1 MIITDEL
8 IKANGHS
15 VPGRSMPTITLSSG
29 HTIKLNRQPGDV
41 MAKATAAAEKELE
54 DSRPSV
60 PTQSME
66 TEPGVW
72 RDIPNE
78 HDPAYKAALNEWRG
92 EVASLTSQKL
102 LLIMER
108 IGLVFEVDQERLNE
122 LRETYALLGI
132 DLPENDRS
140 AYLGYVLA
148 PTNEDQG
155 RLFMEIFG
163 RGLPQ
168 EAQVALHRRMF
179 PINLEG
185 NTA

>member
-1 MIITDEL
+1 MTITEEL

-15 VPGRSMPTITLSSG
+15 APGRSMPTITLSSG
-29 HTIKLNRQPGDV
+29 YTIKLNRQPGDV
-41 MAKATAAAEKELE
+41 MAKAQAAAEKELE
-54 DSRPSV
+54 DQRPQI

-66 TEPGVW
+66 TEPGVF

-78 HDPAYKAALNEWRG
+78 HTDEYLTALSEWRS
-92 EVASLTSQKL
+92 EVASRTSQKL
-102 LLIMER
+102 LMLMER
-108 IGLVFEVDQERLNE
+108 VGLVFDVDQARLSE
-122 LRETYALLGI
+122 LRETYASLGI
-132 DLPENDRS
+132 ELPENDRS

-155 RLFMEIFG
+155 RLFMEVYG

-179 PINLEG
+179 PRNLEG
-185 NTA
+185 DIA